1 MKKSIVGVMLTA
13 LILVATSGLTRSNE
27 GIAEGQAA
35 PDIVLSNDSVNTTL
49 HDMRGEYVLLTFWA
63 SDDAA
68 SRIQCTQ
75 YSAWVQE
82 NENAH
87 LLHVSI
93 NFDREPELFRE
104 ITRLDNLDPQRQ
116 FNVMGAEAEAIIDQ
130 YGLAS
135 GYGSVLIDP
144 DGRIVSLNPATSD
157 ISSLI

>member
-13 LILVATSGLTRSNE
+13 LILVATSGLTRSDE
-27 GIAEGQAA
+27 GIATGQSA
-35 PDIVLSNDSVNTTL
+35 PDIALNNESETTTL

-68 SRIQCTQ
+68 SRIQCTH

-87 LLHVSI
+87 LRHVSI

-116 FNVMGAEAEAIIDQ
+116 FNVKGAEADVIIDS

-144 DGRIVSLNPATSD
+144 NGRIVSLNPKTSE
-157 ISSLI
+157 ISSLM